1 MIQETPF
8 IVDSW
13 NLLIVFLSAFVR
25 LFFALKNKSI
35 FLGKKFSLVKY
46 FDTRHLIRWFGHIF
60 TALVLSLFVP
70 EFVIDYLA
78 PKYFPE
84 FIEWSFIGDFIIGFL
99 GYDLIKLAEK
109 ITSPIVEKF
118 TGKLEK

>member
-1 MIQETPF
+1 MSSPF
-8 IVDSW
+8 IVDAW
-13 NLLIVFLSAFVR
+13 DILIVFLAALVR
-25 LFFALKNKSI
+25 LVFALKNKSI
-35 FLGKKFSLVKY
+35 IMGRKFSLKRY
-46 FDTRHLIRWFGHIF
+46 FDTRHLIRWSGHIF

-70 EFVIDYLA
+70 ELILDYIA

-109 ITSPIVEKF
+109 LTSPIVEKI
-118 TGKLEK
+118 TGKIEK